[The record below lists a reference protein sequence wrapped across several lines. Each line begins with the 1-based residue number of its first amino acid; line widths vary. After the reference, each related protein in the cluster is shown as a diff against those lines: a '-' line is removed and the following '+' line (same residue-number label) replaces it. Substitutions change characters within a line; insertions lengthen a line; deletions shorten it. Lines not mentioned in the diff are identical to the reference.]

1 MEAGL
6 AVDQIVGGVEDLIV
20 ATVPFLFAG
29 EAEKVGFGG
38 WGWGFG
44 RLGGVC
50 WAYYGG
56 AFIPIP

>member
-38 WGWGFG
+38 WG
-44 RLGGVC
+44 
-50 WAYYGG
+50 
-56 AFIPIP
+56 